1 MLRFAAKRIPRP
13 PPARMLRKSSSS
25 SAPPPPPGYV
35 ADPTAP
41 PMLRYQ
47 ASLPPLPVPELADTC
62 AKYLESVEPLLTP
75 AALARTQ
82 AAVAD
87 FLASPLAA
95 ELQRRLLIR
104 AADPDTPNW
113 LSEWWNSA
121 AYMGYRDPVVVFVS
135 YFFVHVDDRLRRTP
149 AARAASLLAA
159 LLPFRRLV
167 ETGELTPDAVR
178 GAPLCMASLK
188 WLFHAARHPQKPEDT
203 ATKYDPATH
212 NHAVV
217 LRKNR
222 FFVLPLAGP
231 DGTELSAAQF
241 EAQVAR
247 IIDAA
252 GEGVA
257 TAPAVGALTGD
268 NRDLWADNREALL
281 RASPSGKN
289 AAALEAIDSAMIVLV
304 LDDSKPV
311 TREDISWATWVG
323 NGRNRWY
330 DKHQLYSPFCLKYIS
345 CLFPAPSFWSI
356 LHYAQIPAGP
366 PFLVFRFW
374 RVPHAAP
381 RYVAQG

>member
-1 MLRFAAKRIPRP
+1 
-13 PPARMLRKSSSS
+13 
-25 SAPPPPPGYV
+25 
-35 ADPTAP
+35 
-41 PMLRYQ
+41 MLRYQ
-47 ASLPPLPVPELADTC
+47 ASLPRLPVPELASTC
-62 AKYLESVEPLLTP
+62 AKYLESVEPLLAP

-95 ELQRRLLIR
+95 ELQRRLLAR

-113 LSEWWNSA
+113 LSEWWNAA

-159 LLPFRRLV
+159 MLPFRRLV
-167 ETGELTPDAVR
+167 ETGELAPDAVR

-188 WLFHAARHPQKPEDT
+188 WLFHAARLPEKPEDT

-231 DGTELSAAQF
+231 DGAELSAAQL

-252 GEGVA
+252 GEGAA

-330 DKHQLYSPFCLKYIS
+330 DKHQREFAFFSSFLSSSFAFKLCSPFTAFFPSSFIAKIS
-345 CLFPAPSFWSI
+345 
-356 LHYAQIPAGP
+356 G
-366 PFLVFRFW
+366 LVGSASDA
-374 RVPHAAP
+374 VH
-381 RYVAQG
+381 VLSLV